1 MAGKTMEARY
11 MLEGELEAIETIE
24 SRIDYL
30 EEQIYKPE
38 DEEQLSDWQKEAND
52 RNQRKIEGLKLII
65 ELLLKQEKAGLG
77 EIPVPHLTNMI
88 Y

>member
-11 MLEGELEAIETIE
+11 MLEGKLEAIETIE

-30 EEQIYKPE
+30 EEQKYTPE
-38 DEEQLSDWQKEAND
+38 EGETLGDWQKEAND

-65 ELLLKQEKAGLG
+65 ELLLK
-77 EIPVPHLTNMI
+77 
-88 Y
+88 

>member
-11 MLEGELEAIETIE
+11 MLEGKLEAIEAIE

-30 EEQIYKPE
+30 EEQNYKPE

-65 ELLLKQEKAGLG
+65 ELLLK
-77 EIPVPHLTNMI
+77 
-88 Y
+88 